1 VDHPSRNSDSG
12 SIAIV
17 DRKGERKTLSSGWG
31 TVRGMAWSPDG
42 SEVWFSADR
51 NGAAR
56 GLYAVNLDGQVRRV
70 LQIASNITVH
80 DISSDGRVLMGHGP
94 ERAGINAMG
103 AGEVR
108 EHDLSWLDWSLLQ
121 DMSADGRTLLLDETA
136 EGGGPNG
143 SIYLRSIDGTP
154 AIRLGDG
161 VARSMSPDGE
171 WVVGSVYSSAGM
183 GQLQV
188 LPTGVGEPRLVPNK
202 DLYCHTAKWLD
213 SRHLVVSAHETG
225 QGVRLYH
232 VDSVTGEFRALS
244 PEGVDP
250 SEFRLVR
257 AARAV
262 SAMGADQDHWL
273 YPIDGGDPMPLP
285 HLDRSDR
292 VVLWM
297 TGENAVLLF
306 RINEMPAH
314 IHKLN
319 LDTGERSIW
328 RSLTPPDP
336 TGIYR
341 IGRVS
346 TSADGSAYGYN
357 YYMQL
362 VDLHVVSGLK

>member
-1 VDHPSRNSDSG
+1 
-12 SIAIV
+12 
-17 DRKGERKTLSSGWG
+17 
-31 TVRGMAWSPDG
+31 
-42 SEVWFSADR
+42 
-51 NGAAR
+51 
-56 GLYAVNLDGQVRRV
+56 
-70 LQIASNITVH
+70 
-80 DISSDGRVLMGHGP
+80 
-94 ERAGINAMG
+94 
-103 AGEVR
+103 
-108 EHDLSWLDWSLLQ
+108 
-121 DMSADGRTLLLDETA
+121 
-136 EGGGPNG
+136 
-143 SIYLRSIDGTP
+143 
-154 AIRLGDG
+154 
-161 VARSMSPDGE
+161 
-171 WVVGSVYSSAGM
+171 M